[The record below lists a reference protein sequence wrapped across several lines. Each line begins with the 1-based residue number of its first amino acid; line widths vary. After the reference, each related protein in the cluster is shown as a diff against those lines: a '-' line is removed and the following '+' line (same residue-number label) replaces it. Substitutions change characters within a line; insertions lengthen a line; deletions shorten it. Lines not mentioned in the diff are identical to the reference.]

1 MTLEDEKL
9 YEKIRAL
16 EEKVPRGRLATYRKI
31 GFYLLIV
38 DCLVILFIL
47 YHIEHL
53 YNLFLEASPRRRRV
67 HVDFYYGSTIPVFYV
82 QSIVFIYLIRNAI
95 HILPDKDQ
103 IKNGMKRVLVPLFL
117 VSLISLL
124 FFDLLDQFVPRFPE
138 SEQSTI
144 VFRYYFTY
152 IFMFIY
158 FVIRMIFS
166 FNYFQFLY
174 FKHSVRLSNS
184 DFRIYFAIVGF
195 AIIFVIETIL
205 HIK

>member
-1 MTLEDEKL
+1 MEEEKL
-9 YEKIRAL
+9 YEKVSAL
-16 EEKVPRGRLATYRKI
+16 EEKVPLRRLATYRKI

-38 DCLVILFIL
+38 DCLVILFVL

-67 HVDFYYGSTIPVFYV
+67 HVDFYYGYTIPVFYV
-82 QSIVFIYLIRNAI
+82 QSIAFIFLIRNAI
-95 HILPDKDQ
+95 RILPDKDQ
-103 IKNGMKRVLVPLFL
+103 IKNGMKKVLIPLFL

-124 FFDLLDQFVPRFPE
+124 FFDLLNQFVPRFPE

-144 VFRYYFTY
+144 VLRYYLSY

-158 FVIRMIFS
+158 FVIRMLFS

-174 FKHSVRLSNS
+174 LKHRVRLASA
-184 DFRIYFAIVGF
+184 DFRIYFAIISF
-195 AIIFVIETIL
+195 AIIFIMEAIL

>member
-1 MTLEDEKL
+1 MEKEKL
-9 YEKIRAL
+9 YEKISAL
-16 EEKVPRGRLATYRKI
+16 EEKVPGGRLTTYRKI
-31 GFYLLIV
+31 GFYLLIL
-38 DCLVILFIL
+38 DCLFILFVL

-67 HVDFYYGSTIPVFYV
+67 HVDFYYGYTIPVFYL
-82 QSIVFIYLIRNAI
+82 QSVAFIFLIRNAI

-103 IKNGMKRVLVPLFL
+103 IKNGIKKVLVPLLLLF
-117 VSLISLL
+117 LISLL

-144 VFRYYFTY
+144 VLRYYLSY

-158 FVIRMIFS
+158 FVIRMVFS

-174 FKHSVRLSNS
+174 LKHRVGLSNA
-184 DFRIYFAIVGF
+184 DFRIYFAIISF
-195 AIIFVIETIL
+195 AVIFIVEAVL
-205 HIK
+205 HMK